1 MPRPKKIKVEV
12 PKGPP
17 KKRGRKPKPKVLTIQ
32 TDEGSYDIPLE
43 GMKFPWT
50 GNPDYFKSAPT
61 PLSVGEM
68 TKEACAY
75 PNRHLDDQCYG
86 CSIYD
91 LCQCSLKY
99 SKEDMKKPVEKI
111 KIKQLRSFDS

>member
-1 MPRPKKIKVEV
+1 MPRPKKPKVEK

-32 TDEGSYDIPLE
+32 SEDGSFDIPLE

-50 GNPDYFKSAPT
+50 GNPDYFRSAPA
-61 PLSVGEM
+61 PISIGEM

-86 CSIYD
+86 CSIYEA
-91 LCQCSLKY
+91 CQCALKFT
-99 SKEDMKKPVEKI
+99 KEDMKKPVEKT
-111 KIKQLRSFDS
+111 KIKPINTLD